1 MKLDD
6 AKSIV
11 DEVFLNIHSRLKFQ
25 RSLRRFEAQKL
36 NTDPDL
42 DPAYVN
48 LYFNHNEAN

>member
-6 AKSIV
+6 AKSVVNSFPKWKRNYQITKYI
-11 DEVFLNIHSRLKFQ
+11 DDQEKSNK
-25 RSLRRFEAQKL
+25 
-36 NTDPDL
+36 DPDL